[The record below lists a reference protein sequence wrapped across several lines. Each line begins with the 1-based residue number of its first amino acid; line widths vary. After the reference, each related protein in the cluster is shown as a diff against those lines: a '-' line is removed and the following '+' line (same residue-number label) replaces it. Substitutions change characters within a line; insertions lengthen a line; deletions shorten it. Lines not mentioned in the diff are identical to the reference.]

1 MFYPII
7 KDVKRGFL
15 FVLLVLAA
23 AGLSVHAQDLNLS
36 SDDLRIELRAEGGFH
51 LFIRKKPDIASV
63 LLTEST
69 RDPLRQTDNYAYRA
83 AEWNPINGD
92 EVRLIDGRPLSRGI
106 YSLVSSTPVPHE
118 EFGQAFHVYLPYIL
132 YYGYDT
138 GRHGEVYLTDGTYLN
153 IRAFELPFADY
164 RGSFRDNPFAIEAK
178 QLPEEGPPEGKYLKE
193 AVESFAEISNSGG
206 GELIYAKGTD
216 DLTDII
222 RDALE
227 KEKGK
232 NVDIVICL
240 DTTGSMKKY
249 IDPLRLKLIPMLR
262 ELTSDFPSFR
272 IGMVLYKDY
281 YEQYLTRIVPFTSD
295 FGKFQRDLD
304 AIRVMG
310 GGDIPEA
317 VHEALYAG
325 ATGFPWEAES
335 KVMFLVGDAPPH
347 PKPRGK
353 ITKEMVNKAV
363 NEKGI
368 KLSAVILPNK

>member
-1 MFYPII
+1 M
-7 KDVKRGFL
+7 
-15 FVLLVLAA
+15 
-23 AGLSVHAQDLNLS
+23 
-36 SDDLRIELRAEGGFH
+36 
-51 LFIRKKPDIASV
+51 
-63 LLTEST
+63 
-69 RDPLRQTDNYAYRA
+69 
-83 AEWNPINGD
+83 
-92 EVRLIDGRPLSRGI
+92 
-106 YSLVSSTPVPHE
+106 
-118 EFGQAFHVYLPYIL
+118 
-132 YYGYDT
+132 
-138 GRHGEVYLTDGTYLN
+138 DGTYLN
-153 IRAFELPFADY
+153 IRAFELPYADY
-164 RGSFRDNPFAIEAK
+164 RGSFKDNPFEIEAK

-206 GELIYAKGTD
+206 GDLIYATGTD
-216 DLTDII
+216 HLTD
-222 RDALE
+222 RLRAALE

-262 ELTSDFPSFR
+262 ELTGSLLSFR

-281 YEQYLTRIVPFTSD
+281 FEQYLTRIIPFTND

-317 VHEALYAG
+317 VYEALYAG
-325 ATGFPWEAES
+325 ATGFPWEAEA

-368 KLSAVILPNK
+368 KVSAVILPNK